1 MPNRDLLYSPL
12 AQRDLDEIFDY
23 IATELEN
30 PSSAAGT
37 VNAILDAAESLVD
50 FPYTGSPV
58 RGLPFAAEEYRFTNT
73 RNYLIFYR
81 VTDACIFVD
90 RILYKRRDY
99 IPLLG
104 LQKNRELATI
114 RRESGRSDLEL
125 RFGDEVLGEQP
136 IQSLK
141 ARRNALG
148 ARRGGWEMDGRAFRD
163 EGDFACI
170 KSSYRHRPMPICS
183 MPPSSSHTSLRTQPS
198 GVLTNTCNSRFSA
211 LMCIAGREIYCLYVK
226 YPRLC
231 HLRFRGKTY

>member
-1 MPNRDLLYSPL
+1 MPDRALLYSPL

-37 VNAILDAAESLVD
+37 VNAILDAAESLVG

-58 RGLPFAAEEYRFTNT
+58 RGLPFTAEEYRFSST

-104 LQKNRELATI
+104 LQ
-114 RRESGRSDLEL
+114 
-125 RFGDEVLGEQP
+125 
-136 IQSLK
+136 
-141 ARRNALG
+141 
-148 ARRGGWEMDGRAFRD
+148 
-163 EGDFACI
+163 
-170 KSSYRHRPMPICS
+170 
-183 MPPSSSHTSLRTQPS
+183 
-198 GVLTNTCNSRFSA
+198 
-211 LMCIAGREIYCLYVK
+211 
-226 YPRLC
+226 
-231 HLRFRGKTY
+231 